1 MHTVFIAEDFRVE
14 HLVTRFNKAY
24 TYFYPKLDELAFDT
38 LYVFEQSKKKKGFV
52 LFTEQLRVFEE
63 QHIKM
68 ILKLIKTNKMMLLF
82 KGGNDFS
89 KELLETKDISTYRLN
104 HLTQIKEQLRSQ
116 ILDVDDVEEDLKEIP
131 VVKKVTTIDKTF
143 ELWQKRKTIYE
154 IAEIRK
160 LSEQT
165 IYQHIG
171 KLIAESKIDIT
182 EVLSKKKILELKK
195 LFSEHTDFTLTE
207 IKAEASDAITWEDLR
222 IFKYYNDLQK

>member
-1 MHTVFIAEDFRVE
+1 
-14 HLVTRFNKAY
+14 
-24 TYFYPKLDELAFDT
+24 
-38 LYVFEQSKKKKGFV
+38 
-52 LFTEQLRVFEE
+52 
-63 QHIKM
+63 
-68 ILKLIKTNKMMLLF
+68 
-82 KGGNDFS
+82 
-89 KELLETKDISTYRLN
+89 
-104 HLTQIKEQLRSQ
+104 LRSQ

-195 LFSEHTDFTLTE
+195 LFSEHADFTLTE
-207 IKAEASDAITWEDLR
+207 IKAEASEAITWEDLR
-222 IFKYYNDLQK
+222 IYKASIFY